1 MPVQRV
7 PAPFRDRRLADGA
20 RIGNAITVK
29 SNPGEPESK
38 SDSKPAPKDDKDA
51 LKFQPM
57 PELMKKLETS
67 ANGLTQPEAKE
78 RLAQFGPNEIAE
90 KKTNEFLK
98 SSSISGVPSPG

>member
-20 RIGNAITVK
+20 RIGKAITVK

-51 LKFQPM
+51 LKALAI
-57 PELMKKLETS
+57 PELLKKLASS
-67 ANGLTQPEAKE
+67 ADGLTRAEAEK
-78 RLAQFGPNEIAE
+78 RLAQHGPNEIAE

-98 SSSISGVPSPG
+98 SSSISGIPSPG